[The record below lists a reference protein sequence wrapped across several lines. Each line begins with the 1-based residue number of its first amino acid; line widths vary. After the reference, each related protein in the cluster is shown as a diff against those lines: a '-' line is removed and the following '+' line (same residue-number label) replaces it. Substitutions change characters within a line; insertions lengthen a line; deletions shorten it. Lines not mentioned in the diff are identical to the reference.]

1 MKVEKVEIYVE
12 GPSDKLAMEALLR
25 PLIEVK
31 LQQGIKIEFI
41 PTKGKNNDRGGDAKK
56 DLLTKIPIK
65 TVNIISNIPNSIV
78 VVIPDLYPKNKGF
91 PHETLP
97 QLEQGILQNFQQTL
111 QSKGI
116 NDHRFQERFKVF
128 CFKHDLESLILAAE
142 SQLSSRI
149 DVTQPQLPKTWTIP
163 VEDQNHDIPPKK
175 IVEEIFK
182 KYGKSYKESVDA
194 PIILANARYQEI
206 AKLCPQAF
214 KPFVQFLENL

>member
-12 GPSDKLAMEALLR
+12 SPSDKLAMEALLR

-31 LQQGIKIEFI
+31 LQQGIKIECI

-65 TVNIISNIPNSIV
+65 AVNIINNIPNSIV

-91 PHETLP
+91 PHETFLE
-97 QLEQGILQNFQQTL
+97 LEQGIFNKFQEAL
-111 QSKGI
+111 QSKRI
-116 NDHRFQERFKVF
+116 NDHRLQQRFKVF

-142 SQLSSRI
+142 TQLSSRI
-149 DVTQPQLPKTWTIP
+149 GMNTLPQTWTIP
-163 VEDQNHDIPPKK
+163 VEDQNHDLPPKR

-182 KYGKSYKESVDA
+182 KYGKNYKESVDA
-194 PIILANARYQEI
+194 PIILANARYQDI
-206 AKLCPQAF
+206 AELCPQAF
-214 KPFVQFLENL
+214 KPFIQFLENL

>member
-25 PLIEVK
+25 PLIDVK

-41 PTKGKNNDRGGDAKK
+41 PTKGKN
-56 DLLTKIPIK
+56 
-65 TVNIISNIPNSIV
+65 S
-78 VVIPDLYPKNKGF
+78 
-91 PHETLP
+91 
-97 QLEQGILQNFQQTL
+97 
-111 QSKGI
+111 
-116 NDHRFQERFKVF
+116 DHRFQERFKVF

-149 DVTQPQLPKTWTIP
+149 DVTQPELPKTWTIP
-163 VEDQNHDIPPKK
+163 VENQNHDIPPKR

-206 AKLCPQAF
+206 AELCPQAF

>member
-12 GPSDKLAMEALLR
+12 SPSDKLAMEALLR

-65 TVNIISNIPNSIV
+65 AVNIINNIPNSIV

-91 PHETLP
+91 PHETFLE
-97 QLEQGILQNFQQTL
+97 LEQGIFNKFQEAL
-111 QSKGI
+111 QSKRI
-116 NDHRFQERFKVF
+116 NDHRLQQRFKVF

-142 SQLSSRI
+142 TQLSSRI
-149 DVTQPQLPKTWTIP
+149 GMNTLPQTWTIP
-163 VEDQNHDIPPKK
+163 VEDQNHDLPPKR

-182 KYGKSYKESVDA
+182 KYGKNYKESVDA
-194 PIILANARYQEI
+194 PIILANARYQDI
-206 AKLCPQAF
+206 AELCPQAF
-214 KPFVQFLENL
+214 KPFIQFLENL